1 MSLTPQTAR
10 RVRIWVVT
18 ICIVLGAALPFLIP
32 GAAAVRYFTDIEAR
46 IGFGAFAA
54 IVHALIGGLIGAGLA
69 EFVVWAG
76 GGARGGRGMSRHTKE
91 SGGPND
97 PFDQ

>member
-1 MSLTPQTAR
+1 MSLAPQTIR

-18 ICIVLGAALPFLIP
+18 MCTVLGAALPFLIP

-46 IGFGAFAA
+46 IGFGAFAV
-54 IVHALIGGLIGAGLA
+54 IVHALIGALIGAGLA

-76 GGARGGRGMSRHTKE
+76 GGAGGGRHDNLSERRR
-91 SGGPND
+91 
-97 PFDQ
+97 